1 MNQQAKYGII
11 GLVVIFVAAMVW
23 LLGRGTTPIL
33 GGGQVTYTSSN
44 WDDKYGWDSKDP
56 YGTNIMHEM
65 ITESVIAKKAL
76 SLNNF
81 STFDSLVQLDEQN
94 TYLFLGEQFGIY
106 DHELNSIL
114 EAVKKGSDVFIIS
127 SNLTAN
133 IFDSLMPKTT
143 YRCDYAEELAIN
155 WEKKTYN
162 MNYLY
167 QRDTLALAWK
177 FFINAPVESDS
188 VEFLST
194 VQGRPNFLQ
203 LKRGKGS
210 IYVHSNP
217 ACFFNYQ
224 LLRKDGLAYAKQV
237 VKKLDAE
244 KKVYYLEFG
253 RLDETLQNE
262 EEMFEDE
269 GKKDDSYL
277 QFVFQSPSLIAAMLL
292 SIFGLLLFVMFR
304 AKRMRPQVEV
314 IKPKRNMSKVF
325 VETVSSI
332 YRNKENPS
340 AILQLHKKNFYTTVY
355 KHFFIDLSKRKEKMD
370 LEHLSSRTGIDV
382 AEIETLLNKLDIGD
396 HVNISDDFLVEAI
409 RLKQDFYS
417 KSGIITDKIQQRINE
432 QEIVLYRSVWLSFG
446 LIFLGISMVI
456 VGLYLLVVA
465 KGAGIL
471 LWPIGS
477 LVLSWGIL
485 RMSRPLVKIHE
496 ETFTFT
502 PLFGKKKVI
511 LFKDTMRVARH
522 QNMYEIIGAN
532 EQVILLPLSELN
544 RLDRNKLDLFLLKQK
559 FVEL

>member
-1 MNQQAKYGII
+1 M
-11 GLVVIFVAAMVW
+11 
-23 LLGRGTTPIL
+23 
-33 GGGQVTYTSSN
+33 
-44 WDDKYGWDSKDP
+44 
-56 YGTNIMHEM
+56 
-65 ITESVIAKKAL
+65 
-76 SLNNF
+76 
-81 STFDSLVQLDEQN
+81 
-94 TYLFLGEQFGIY
+94 
-106 DHELNSIL
+106 
-114 EAVKKGSDVFIIS
+114 S

-133 IFDSLMPKTT
+133 VLDSLMPATT
-143 YRCDYAEELAIN
+143 YRCDYTEELAVK

-162 MNYLY
+162 MRYLY

-177 FFINAPVESDS
+177 FFINVPSKSDS
-188 VEFLST
+188 VKFLST
-194 VQGRPNFLQ
+194 VQGRPNFIE

-217 ACFFNYQ
+217 VCFVNYQ
-224 LLRKDGLAYAKQV
+224 LLRKDGLAYAKYV
-237 VKKLDAE
+237 LRKLDAE

-262 EEMFEDE
+262 EETVEDE

-292 SIFGLLLFVMFR
+292 TIFGLLLFVVFR

-370 LEHLSSRTGIDV
+370 LEHLSSRTGIEV
-382 AEIETLLNKLDIGD
+382 VEIETLLNKLDIED

-471 LWPIGS
+471 LWPLGS
-477 LVLSWGIL
+477 LVLTWGIL

-496 ETFTFT
+496 EAFTFT

-511 LFKDTMRVARH
+511 LFKDTMRVVRH
-522 QNMYEIIGAN
+522 QNMVEIIGAN

>member
-44 WDDKYGWDSKDP
+44 WDDKFGWDSKDP

-65 ITESVIAKKAL
+65 ITESVKSKKAL

-81 STFDSLVQLDEQN
+81 STLDSLVQLQEKN

-106 DHELNSIL
+106 DHELQSIL

-133 IFDSLMPKTT
+133 ILDSLMPATT
-143 YRCDYAEELAIN
+143 YRCDYTEEMAIKR
-155 WEKKTYN
+155 EKSSFN
-162 MNYLY
+162 MRYLY
-167 QRDTLALAWK
+167 QRDTLAYPWK
-177 FFINAPVESDS
+177 FFVNAPSKSDS
-188 VEFLST
+188 VKFLST
-194 VQGRPNFLQ
+194 VQGRPNFIE
-203 LKRGKGS
+203 LKRGEGS

-224 LLRKDGLAYAKQV
+224 LLRKDGLAYAEHV
-237 VKKLDAE
+237 VKNLDAE

-253 RLDETLQNE
+253 RLDETLENE
-262 EEMFEDE
+262 EEMVEDE

-292 SIFGLLLFVMFR
+292 TIFGLLLFVIFR

-370 LEHLSSRTGIDV
+370 LEHLSSRTGIEV
-382 AEIETLLNKLDIGD
+382 VEIET
-396 HVNISDDFLVEAI
+396 
-409 RLKQDFYS
+409 
-417 KSGIITDKIQQRINE
+417 
-432 QEIVLYRSVWLSFG
+432 
-446 LIFLGISMVI
+446 
-456 VGLYLLVVA
+456 
-465 KGAGIL
+465 
-471 LWPIGS
+471 
-477 LVLSWGIL
+477 
-485 RMSRPLVKIHE
+485 
-496 ETFTFT
+496 
-502 PLFGKKKVI
+502 
-511 LFKDTMRVARH
+511 
-522 QNMYEIIGAN
+522 
-532 EQVILLPLSELN
+532 
-544 RLDRNKLDLFLLKQK
+544 
-559 FVEL
+559 